1 MHNIN
6 GAWKV
11 YDISIEGV
19 SLVTNYRTSFKNEV
33 EQSGSLQQ
41 VIDQL
46 AKRNNEA
53 LSAQKHS

>member
-1 MHNIN
+1 
-6 GAWKV
+6 
-11 YDISIEGV
+11 V